1 MGAPVRVSDRTRE
14 NLRLI
19 AKQTGR
25 SMQKVVED
33 AIETERRRVFMEQF
47 NAGYARLRADPER
60 WDEVL
65 SERRLWDRT
74 LKDGIDPE

>member
-33 AIETERRRVFMEQF
+33 AIEAERRRVFMERF
-47 NAGYARLRADPER
+47 NAGYAGLRADPEK

-65 SERRLWDRT
+65 AERRVWDRT